1 MDGSFDFVDNRW
13 FQVFILLEL
22 LTKEAPVF
30 ENLQR
35 TGEICL
41 KELTV

>member
-13 FQVFILLEL
+13 FQVFLLLEL

-30 ENLQR
+30 ENLQGTR
-35 TGEICL
+35 EICL
-41 KELTV
+41 NELTV